1 MYRVCIGYV
10 SGMYRECIETNKKN
24 GGSICIFES
33 FVLSLQKITVV
44 FAQKMDWQTAIYRVG
59 SYLRHCLTAR
69 HTGGHGIHSPYL
81 FEWVRLV
88 MRDEHSYYAWEKIEK
103 VRERMLADTREVEF
117 VDYGAGIG
125 NRKSENGN
133 RESGIGSP
141 KTKNGNRESGIRK
154 RESGVGSRESE
165 NGNRELGVGSP
176 KTKIRNREARDR
188 RKVSDI
194 AKRSLAKKKYAQML
208 ARLVNWLGD
217 GRLAIG
223 DGQLA
228 IGDERLVVLEL
239 GTSLGVTTAYMAAMD
254 KRNKVITYEGCPA
267 VAEIAKEN
275 WKALG
280 IKNIDC
286 RVGEI
291 NADILDRDL
300 ERVDVAFIDANHTYA
315 GTRAYFNVLAEKV
328 HAKSVIVVDDIHYNK
343 EMEKAWHEIC
353 EDERVTSTMDLYQM
367 GLVFFDKDYWKRD
380 YRIRV

>member
-1 MYRVCIGYV
+1 
-10 SGMYRECIETNKKN
+10 
-24 GGSICIFES
+24 
-33 FVLSLQKITVV
+33 
-44 FAQKMDWQTAIYRVG
+44 
-59 SYLRHCLTAR
+59 
-69 HTGGHGIHSPYL
+69 
-81 FEWVRLV
+81 
-88 MRDEHSYYAWEKIEK
+88 MRDENNYYAWEKIEK
-103 VRERMLADTREVEF
+103 VRERMLGDTREVEF

-125 NRKSENGN
+125 NRESENG
-133 RESGIGSP
+133 S
-141 KTKNGNRESGIRK
+141 RESGIRK
-154 RESGVGSRESE
+154 RESGIGNPKTGVGSRES
-165 NGNRELGVGSP
+165 GVRKRESGVGSP
-176 KTKIRNREARDR
+176 KTKIGNREARDR

-223 DGQLA
+223 DGRLA
-228 IGDERLVVLEL
+228 IGDGRLIVVEL

-275 WKALG
+275 WKALE

-291 NADILDRDL
+291 TADMLDRDL

-328 HAKSVIVVDDIHYNK
+328 HAKSVVVVDDIHYNK

>member
-1 MYRVCIGYV
+1 
-10 SGMYRECIETNKKN
+10 
-24 GGSICIFES
+24 
-33 FVLSLQKITVV
+33 
-44 FAQKMDWQTAIYRVG
+44 MDWQTAIYRVG

-88 MRDEHSYYAWEKIEK
+88 MRDENNYYAWEKIEK
-103 VRERMLADTREVEF
+103 VREEMLADTREVEF

-125 NRKSENGN
+125 NRESENGN
-133 RESGIGSP
+133 RESGVGSP
-141 KTKNGNRESGIRK
+141 KMEIGNRESGIRK
-154 RESGVGSRESE
+154 RESGIGSRESE
-165 NGNRELGVGSP
+165 NGKRETGIGS
-176 KTKIRNREARDR
+176 RESENENREARDR
-188 RKVSDI
+188 RMVSDI

-217 GRLAIG
+217 G
-223 DGQLA
+223 QLM
-228 IGDERLVVLEL
+228 VVEL

-275 WKALG
+275 WKALE

-291 NADILDRDL
+291 TADMLDRDL

-315 GTRAYFNVLAEKV
+315 STRAYFNVLAEKV
-328 HAKSVIVVDDIHYNK
+328 HPKSVIVVDDIHYNK

>member
-1 MYRVCIGYV
+1 
-10 SGMYRECIETNKKN
+10 
-24 GGSICIFES
+24 
-33 FVLSLQKITVV
+33 
-44 FAQKMDWQTAIYRVG
+44 MDWQTALYRIG

-103 VRERMLADTREVEF
+103 VRERMLADNRTVEF

-125 NRKSENGN
+125 SRESENGSRESGVRKRESGIGNRESENGN
-133 RESGIGSP
+133 RESG
-141 KTKNGNRESGIRK
+141 
-154 RESGVGSRESE
+154 
-165 NGNRELGVGSP
+165 VGSP
-176 KTKIRNREARDR
+176 KMGIGNREARDR
-188 RKVSDI
+188 RMVSDI

-217 GRLAIG
+217 ERLAIG

-228 IGDERLVVLEL
+228 MGDEQLAIGDERLIVVEL

-275 WKALG
+275 WKALE

-291 NADILDRDL
+291 TADILDRDL

-315 GTRAYFNVLAEKV
+315 STRAYFNVLAEKV
-328 HAKSVIVVDDIHYNK
+328 HPKSVIVVDDIHYNK

-353 EDERVTSTMDLYQM
+353 EDERVTSTMDLYQI

>member
-1 MYRVCIGYV
+1 
-10 SGMYRECIETNKKN
+10 
-24 GGSICIFES
+24 
-33 FVLSLQKITVV
+33 
-44 FAQKMDWQTAIYRVG
+44 
-59 SYLRHCLTAR
+59 
-69 HTGGHGIHSPYL
+69 
-81 FEWVRLV
+81 

-103 VRERMLADTREVEF
+103 VRERMLGDTRVVEF

-125 NRKSENGN
+125 
-133 RESGIGSP
+133 
-141 KTKNGNRESGIRK
+141 
-154 RESGVGSRESE
+154 
-165 NGNRELGVGSP
+165 
-176 KTKIRNREARDR
+176 NREARDR

-217 GRLAIG
+217 GRLAMG
-223 DGQLA
+223 DGRLA
-228 IGDERLVVLEL
+228 IGDWQLAMGDGRLIVVEL

-275 WKALG
+275 WKALE

-291 NADILDRDL
+291 TADMLDRDL
-300 ERVDVAFIDANHTYA
+300 ERVDVAFIDANHTHA

-328 HAKSVIVVDDIHYNK
+328 HPKSVIVVDDIHYNR
-343 EMEKAWHEIC
+343 EMETAWHEIC